1 MFKED
6 EHPRDNDGNFTESG
20 GNKNGYDSRDDLGNV
35 RNAIEQK
42 SFGELLG
49 QEFKGFKGQ
58 SAIDKLMLE
67 KKGHIKGAFYRDDI
81 GNIDLLWGNDAIGLQ
96 HIIKQREAQ
105 GINILEFVGDLANVI
120 ENGRFRKTNSRGNFE
135 IMYNGKIA
143 VVAPEFKGD
152 KITFLLT
159 AFKTHSKK

>member
-1 MFKED
+1 M
-6 EHPRDNDGNFTESG
+6 
-20 GNKNGYDSRDDLGNV
+20 
-35 RNAIEQK
+35 
-42 SFGELLG
+42 
-49 QEFKGFKGQ
+49 
-58 SAIDKLMLE
+58 
-67 KKGHIKGAFYRDDI
+67 
-81 GNIDLLWGNDAIGLQ
+81 Q